1 MTFKGCTC
9 NLCKATAIGVVASWS
24 VVTFVGH
31 DPFCWKQRGAY
42 CEMPWD
48 LAHGPHSDQ
57 PVKLIEP
64 PDSVRGSTSGSS
76 NVHLK
81 AADFSVRSPEFGSPV
96 LTVRET

>member
-9 NLCKATAIGVVASWS
+9 NLCKATAIGVVAGWS

-57 PVKLIEP
+57 PTIHWIKLPTPVIP
-64 PDSVRGSTSGSS
+64 STSSTSS
-76 NVHLK
+76 
-81 AADFSVRSPEFGSPV
+81 SVGGTTPDYFISLP
-96 LTVRET
+96 